1 MKGKVMKKK
10 QFNYYLDGE
19 IKYMIEYIRTHD
31 PNEISMLND
40 SQVVERLIKKR
51 AEVLGY
57 KLQIPGQM
65 SFL

>member
-1 MKGKVMKKK
+1 MKKK

-19 IKYMIEYIRTHD
+19 VKLMIEYIRAHD

-51 AEVLGY
+51 AEQLGY
-57 KLQIPGQM
+57 KTQIPGQM